1 MNHKVPIF
9 LRAAEIAEILGISQ
23 PAAYRIIRDLNTEL
37 QQKGYMIQIGRVN
50 RKYFAERY
58 GLSVDDLS
66 DQMEQ
71 LERGA

>member
-1 MNHKVPIF
+1 MNNKVPIF
-9 LRAAEIAEILGISQ
+9 LRAVEIAEILGISQ

-58 GLSVDDLS
+58 GLSVDELS
-66 DQMEQ
+66 DQLEQ
-71 LERGA
+71 IERGA